1 MNCRQL
7 SVSVVMPCFN
17 AAETVSRALRAVA
30 SQSLPP
36 VEVVAVDDGSTDDT
50 RVVLETAATESW
62 PFRLKTLWHHS
73 NRGVA
78 DARNA
83 ALAAIDGDI
92 SYVAFLDADDWWL
105 PEKLKRQIDWM
116 EDHPDISWTA
126 HRCVVG
132 DPDPKHDRSHG
143 PPLATRISV
152 RRLLFRNPIATAT
165 VVVRRPVPS
174 TFRSGWRHCEDLMA
188 WIDWLNAGCKAA
200 MIEQTLAC
208 LGRLPASRGGL
219 CGNHSAMYGGE
230 LEIINQLERSRVLG
244 TLEAAGWRAHAWL
257 RHNRRG
263 LCR

>member
-1 MNCRQL
+1 MSRRQL

-17 AAETVSRALRAVA
+17 AAETVRRALRAVA
-30 SQSLPP
+30 SQSRPP
-36 VEVVAVDDGSTDDT
+36 VEVVALDDGSTDET
-50 RVVLETAATESW
+50 PKVLETAATEPW
-62 PFRLKTLWHHS
+62 PFQLKTLSHRS
-73 NRGVA
+73 NCGVA

-105 PEKLKRQIDWM
+105 PEKLERQIAWM
-116 EDHPDISWTA
+116 ENHPDICWTA

-132 DPDPKHDRSHG
+132 DRDPKHERSAD
-143 PPLATRISV
+143 PPLATPISV

-174 TFRSGWRHCEDLMA
+174 AFRTGWRHCEDLMA
-188 WIDWLNAGCKAA
+188 WIDWLNAGCRAV
-200 MIEQTLAC
+200 MIEQILAC
-208 LGRLPASRGGL
+208 LGRPPASRGGL
-219 CGNHSAMYGGE
+219 CGNHSAMYDGE
-230 LEIINQLERSRVLG
+230 LKILGQLQRSRVLG

-257 RHNRRG
+257 RHNRRR